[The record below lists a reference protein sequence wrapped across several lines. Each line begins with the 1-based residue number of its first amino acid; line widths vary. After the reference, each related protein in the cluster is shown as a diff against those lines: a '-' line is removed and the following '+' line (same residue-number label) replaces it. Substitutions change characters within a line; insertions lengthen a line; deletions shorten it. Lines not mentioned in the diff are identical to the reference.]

1 VIIELVAAVLL
12 AVLVLWMVAGPLT
25 AGDSPRSAALDEIVP
40 AEETRRGQ
48 ALLAL
53 KDIDFDRA
61 TGKLSESDYARL
73 REKYVAEAL
82 DVLRNDEA
90 AAAPAPPAGAPAPDP
105 AEALVAYR
113 AQVLSGGNG
122 HQATVCPKCGPRPE
136 ADALFCSGCGDPIGA
151 AEPCESCGAK
161 MPPGSRFCP
170 ACGQRAEIV
179 VAG

>member
-1 VIIELVAAVLL
+1 MIIELVAAVLL
-12 AVLVLWMVAGPLT
+12 AALVLWMVAGPLT
-25 AGDSPRSAALDEIVP
+25 AGDAGRSAPLDEIVP

-61 TGKLSESDYARL
+61 TGKLSESDYGRL

-90 AAAPAPPAGAPAPDP
+90 AAAPPTADP

-113 AQVLSGGNG
+113 AHVLSGGNG

-136 ADALFCSGCGDPIGA
+136 ADALFCSSCGESIGA
-151 AEPCESCGAK
+151 VEPCESCGAK
-161 MPPGSRFCP
+161 MPPASRFCP
-170 ACGQRAEIV
+170 TCGQRSEIA